1 MLFTGMNHPPD
12 RIRLRGLAF
21 FGFHGN
27 NAAEAEFGQR
37 FFVDLELRVDARKA
51 AESDRLDDAV
61 DYSAVYEKV
70 RHWMEKERFHLL
82 EALAGRIAN
91 GLLEGFPEVG
101 SVVVE
106 IRKPQAPLP
115 GIFDE
120 ISVAVER
127 CRGD

>member
-1 MLFTGMNHPPD
+1 MSSPPD

-27 NAAEAEFGQR
+27 NVAEAEYGQR
-37 FFVDLELRVDARKA
+37 FFVDLELRLDVRDAAR
-51 AESDRLDDAV
+51 SDRLEDAV

-70 RHWMEKERFHLL
+70 RHWMEQERFHLL
-82 EALAGRIAN
+82 EALAGRIAD
-91 GLLEGFPEVG
+91 GLLSDFP
-101 SVVVE
+101 SVDSLVVE

-127 CRGD
+127 CRTS